1 MANTVNIHEAKSR
14 LSELLALVE
23 RGQDVTIARAGKPI
37 ARLVAIGRGRKRKLG
52 MLEGKVA
59 IPAAIIEPLPPE
71 VVALLAG
78 DA

>member
-59 IPAAIIEPLPPE
+59 IPAAIIEPLPPD

>member
-59 IPAAIIEPLPPE
+59 IPATIIEPLPPE